1 MKDTASSCMVVAT
14 LIATVMFAAAF
25 SVPGGNDDD
34 TGRPIFLTK
43 KSFLVFAISD
53 ALALFSSATSI
64 LIFLSILTSR
74 YAEEDF
80 LESLPNRLIIG
91 LATLFISV
99 ATMMI
104 AFCATLFIV
113 LGPELVWVANPMAL
127 VACVPSQ
134 GRKPNSFLFPVS
146 STPGNLPVTVFLSG
160 HLPISQLSGTGTKE
174 DPRAP
179 RHAHFHG
186 RRVRRFSGD
195 APPPPASPAAD
206 QHPYLPGSPIRA
218 LHVPLLGIF
227 VSVSPPNSLSGEVPA
242 TFSTPIP
249 ARALGSVLL
258 PFWCENYL
266 SWSAS
271 VELWFM
277 GQGYEDH
284 LVTQEADIPEAYK
297 TCFKFWTQAKGLY
310 TNDIQR
316 LYKVASAI
324 VHLSQQDLDL
334 STYIGQIASLKE
346 QFLTVMPLTP
356 DVGAQQTQLDK
367 FFMVLTLIG
376 LRPDLEPIRD
386 QILGSSS
393 VPSLDDVF
401 ARLLRISSTQTL
413 PSDSASD
420 SSVLVSQT
428 TSRGGRSGTRGR
440 GQRPHCTYCNKLGHT
455 RDRCYQLHGRPPRTA
470 HMAQSSDSPL
480 PQPPSSSASQTSQAS
495 IASVAQPGN
504 ASACLTHTSS
514 LGPWILDSGASD
526 HLSGNKDL
534 FSSIT
539 TTSDLP
545 TVTLANG
552 SQTVA
557 KGIGLALPLPSLPLT
572 SVLYTP
578 ECPFNLISI
587 SKITR
592 TLNCSIT
599 FSDKFVTL
607 QDRSTGKTIG
617 IGRESQGLYHLT
629 SDSSPAVCISTDA
642 PLLIHNRLGHP
653 SLSKFQKMVPRFS
666 TLSSLPCESCQ
677 LGKHTRVSFPKRLN
691 NRAKSPF
698 ELVHTDVWGP
708 CRTASTLGFQY
719 FVTFIDD
726 YSRCT
731 WLFLMKNRAELFSI
745 FQKFYTEIQTQFN
758 ISIRVLRSD
767 NAREYFSAQFTSF
780 MSHHGILH
788 QSSCAHTPQQNGVAE
803 RKNRHLVE
811 TARTLLLHSH
821 VPFRFWGDAVLTA
834 CYLINRMPSSVLHDQ
849 IPHSLLFPD
858 QPLYFLPPRVFGCT
872 CFVHI
877 LTPGQDKLSAKA
889 MKCLFLGYSRLQK
902 GYRCYSLETHRYFIS
917 ADVTFFEDS
926 PFFSTT
932 SESLPV
938 SEVLPIPIVSPPDA
952 MPPRPLQVYHR
963 RPRVVAP
970 LPFLRHLLTHFLSL
984 RLHLPRLCLLL
995 MTYPLLFGKAG
1006 DRQWW
1011 MKWLLCTLMALGN
1024 LVVLPSGKSTVGC
1037 RWVYA
1042 VKVGPD
1048 GQVDRLKARLVAKGY
1063 TQVYGSDYGDTFS
1076 PVAKIA
1082 SVRLLLSMA
1091 AMCSWPLYQ
1100 LDIKNAF
1107 LHGDLAR
1114 KFIWSNLLCIYLV
1127 VYVDD
1132 IVITGSDQDG
1142 IQKLKQHLFTHFQ
1155 TKDLGKLKYFLGIEI
1170 AQSSSGVV
1178 LSQRKTGEPLGDPGR
1193 YRRLVGKL
1201 NYLTITRPDISF
1213 PVSVVSQ
1220 FLQSPCDSHWDAVI
1234 RILRYIKS
1242 TPGQG
1247 VLYEN
1252 RGHTQVVGYTD
1263 ADWAGSP
1270 TDRRST
1276 SGYCVFIGGNL
1287 ISWKS
1292 KKQDVVARSSA
1303 EAEYRAMALA
1313 TCELI
1318 WLRHLLQELRFGKDE
1333 QMKLICDNQAAL
1345 HIASNPVFH
1354 ERTKHIEVDCHF
1366 IREKIA
1372 SGCVATSFVNSNDQ
1386 LADIFTKSLRGRAAS
1401 NYVKGQMLWMLMIR
1415 LFKGKLCFFIYDVC
1429 FLSTTYLWPKSIVAH
1444 NFIQVIVEVP
1454 CKVRSQMGLGQCKK
1468 CYCKPT
1474 FDQAKYV
1481 CANSNFIEEKVNMLI
1496 SSKLKENHNS
1506 IYSGRA
1512 SNILPMFLHN
1522 TLISGFIAA
1531 ERELPVTDG
1540 VLPAFQG
1547 RGVGLYTM
1555 AADSSSVD
1563 VILDF
1568 LRRNRFTRAEAAL
1581 RSELGNRPD
1590 LNGFLQKL
1598 TLEEKADSG
1607 NVAGVEAANGDG
1619 SQAQGSGSKEL
1630 VIVKEIECG
1639 ERNKPP
1645 SGDATNMRSD
1655 KNFAFSKGS
1664 EDTVLDLYTWK
1675 FNADPYRNEGGSSG
1689 VSTKNNS
1696 NSNSVLELQVYEQ
1709 SRYRIGEL
1717 SDAVA
1722 SKDAKSGEEEIG
1734 FSGEK
1739 RGSWVGSSSEKD
1751 GKRKAEMGGI
1761 RAAIKEQVDEVGRAL
1776 YFGKSQGSSELK
1788 TISSLNFP
1796 LVLECQKEELP
1807 RLPPVKLKS
1816 EEKPLNISWEE
1827 KFEHEGCISNGD
1839 AYVVVGGKRTAG
1851 GSWLSVSQGIAED
1864 TSDLVSG
1871 FATVG
1876 DGLSESI
1883 DYPNEYWD
1891 SDEYD
1896 DDDDVGYMRQP
1907 IEDETW
1913 FLAHEIDYPS
1923 DNEKGTGHGSV
1934 PDPQERGPTKDED
1947 DDQSFAEEDS
1957 YFSGEQYFPAKHVAP
1972 VSASDDPIGLSVTEM
1987 DLSLRQMNLSMLRDG
2002 KVMNDCGRP
2011 RLDDNCMDD
2020 DQHGSVRSIGV
2031 GINSDAADIGS
2042 EVKNHP
2048 DGGFSFPPPLR
2059 DGQLVQA
2066 SSSKSLWSNNCNA
2079 PTSDE
2084 TDDCLNALMRNAD
2097 MLASWRRKSSDSSP
2111 VKSSK
2116 DEIML
2121 MLLDQRTLLPSTL
2134 SNYGYN
2140 ERGHVKK
2147 EEDEKTGGAREEDPG
2162 VSLEDEEAAAVQEQ
2176 VRQIKAQEEEFE
2188 TFNLKIVHRKNRHV
2202 SPHLKNLL
2210 NY

>member
-1 MKDTASSCMVVAT
+1 MTTKNQIFT
-14 LIATVMFAAAF
+14 
-25 SVPGGNDDD
+25 SV
-34 TGRPIFLTK
+34 
-43 KSFLVFAISD
+43 
-53 ALALFSSATSI
+53 
-64 LIFLSILTSR
+64 
-74 YAEEDF
+74 
-80 LESLPNRLIIG
+80 
-91 LATLFISV
+91 
-99 ATMMI
+99 
-104 AFCATLFIV
+104 
-113 LGPELVWVANPMAL
+113 
-127 VACVPSQ
+127 
-134 GRKPNSFLFPVS
+134 
-146 STPGNLPVTVFLSG
+146 LSG
-160 HLPISQLSGTGTKE
+160 
-174 DPRAP
+174 
-179 RHAHFHG
+179 
-186 RRVRRFSGD
+186 
-195 APPPPASPAAD
+195 SP
-206 QHPYLPGSPIRA
+206 LITSEKLVGS
-218 LHVPLLGIF
+218 
-227 VSVSPPNSLSGEVPA
+227 
-242 TFSTPIP
+242 
-249 ARALGSVLL
+249 
-258 PFWCENYL
+258 ENYL

-284 LVTQEADIPEAYK
+284 LVTQEADIPE
-297 TCFKFWTQAKGLY
+297 AKGLY

-952 MPPRPLQVYHR
+952 MPLDHFRFII
-963 RPRVVAP
+963 VA
-970 LPFLRHLLTHFLSL
+970 LVSLLLSLFLRHLLTHFLSL

-995 MTYPLLFGKAG
+995 MTYPLLFGKSTHEALSHPG
-1006 DRQWW
+1006 WRQA
-1011 MKWLLCTLMALGN
+1011 MVDEMAALHSNGTWD

-1048 GQVDRLKARLVAKGY
+1048 GQ
-1063 TQVYGSDYGDTFS
+1063 
-1076 PVAKIA
+1076 IA

-1107 LHGDLAR
+1107 LHGDLAEEVYMEQPPGFVAQGESGLVCR
-1114 KFIWSNLLCIYLV
+1114 LRRSLYGLKQSPRAWFSRFSSVVQEFGMLRSTADHSVFYHHNSLGQCIYLV

-1178 LSQRKTGEPLGDPGR
+1178 LSQRKYALDILEETGMLDCKPVDTPMDPNVKLVPGQGEPLGDPGR

-1333 QMKLICDNQAAL
+1333 QMKLICDNQ
-1345 HIASNPVFH
+1345 
-1354 ERTKHIEVDCHF
+1354 
-1366 IREKIA
+1366 
-1372 SGCVATSFVNSNDQ
+1372 
-1386 LADIFTKSLRGRAAS
+1386 GR
-1401 NYVKGQMLWMLMIR
+1401 I
-1415 LFKGKLCFFIYDVC
+1415 
-1429 FLSTTYLWPKSIVAH
+1429 TYC
-1444 NFIQVIVEVP
+1444 IQ
-1454 CKVRSQMGLGQCKK
+1454 
-1468 CYCKPT
+1468 
-1474 FDQAKYV
+1474 
-1481 CANSNFIEEKVNMLI
+1481 
-1496 SSKLKENHNS
+1496 
-1506 IYSGRA
+1506 
-1512 SNILPMFLHN
+1512 
-1522 TLISGFIAA
+1522 
-1531 ERELPVTDG
+1531 
-1540 VLPAFQG
+1540 
-1547 RGVGLYTM
+1547 
-1555 AADSSSVD
+1555 
-1563 VILDF
+1563 
-1568 LRRNRFTRAEAAL
+1568 
-1581 RSELGNRPD
+1581 
-1590 LNGFLQKL
+1590 
-1598 TLEEKADSG
+1598 
-1607 NVAGVEAANGDG
+1607 
-1619 SQAQGSGSKEL
+1619 
-1630 VIVKEIECG
+1630 
-1639 ERNKPP
+1639 
-1645 SGDATNMRSD
+1645 
-1655 KNFAFSKGS
+1655 
-1664 EDTVLDLYTWK
+1664 
-1675 FNADPYRNEGGSSG
+1675 
-1689 VSTKNNS
+1689 
-1696 NSNSVLELQVYEQ
+1696 
-1709 SRYRIGEL
+1709 
-1717 SDAVA
+1717 
-1722 SKDAKSGEEEIG
+1722 
-1734 FSGEK
+1734 
-1739 RGSWVGSSSEKD
+1739 
-1751 GKRKAEMGGI
+1751 
-1761 RAAIKEQVDEVGRAL
+1761 
-1776 YFGKSQGSSELK
+1776 
-1788 TISSLNFP
+1788 SSL
-1796 LVLECQKEELP
+1796 
-1807 RLPPVKLKS
+1807 S
-1816 EEKPLNISWEE
+1816 
-1827 KFEHEGCISNGD
+1827 
-1839 AYVVVGGKRTAG
+1839 
-1851 GSWLSVSQGIAED
+1851 
-1864 TSDLVSG
+1864 
-1871 FATVG
+1871 
-1876 DGLSESI
+1876 
-1883 DYPNEYWD
+1883 
-1891 SDEYD
+1891 
-1896 DDDDVGYMRQP
+1896 
-1907 IEDETW
+1907 
-1913 FLAHEIDYPS
+1913 
-1923 DNEKGTGHGSV
+1923 
-1934 PDPQERGPTKDED
+1934 
-1947 DDQSFAEEDS
+1947 
-1957 YFSGEQYFPAKHVAP
+1957 
-1972 VSASDDPIGLSVTEM
+1972 
-1987 DLSLRQMNLSMLRDG
+1987 
-2002 KVMNDCGRP
+2002 
-2011 RLDDNCMDD
+2011 
-2020 DQHGSVRSIGV
+2020 
-2031 GINSDAADIGS
+2031 
-2042 EVKNHP
+2042 
-2048 DGGFSFPPPLR
+2048 
-2059 DGQLVQA
+2059 
-2066 SSSKSLWSNNCNA
+2066 
-2079 PTSDE
+2079 
-2084 TDDCLNALMRNAD
+2084 
-2097 MLASWRRKSSDSSP
+2097 
-2111 VKSSK
+2111 
-2116 DEIML
+2116 
-2121 MLLDQRTLLPSTL
+2121 
-2134 SNYGYN
+2134 
-2140 ERGHVKK
+2140 
-2147 EEDEKTGGAREEDPG
+2147 
-2162 VSLEDEEAAAVQEQ
+2162 
-2176 VRQIKAQEEEFE
+2176 
-2188 TFNLKIVHRKNRHV
+2188 
-2202 SPHLKNLL
+2202 
-2210 NY
+2210 

>member
-1 MKDTASSCMVVAT
+1 
-14 LIATVMFAAAF
+14 
-25 SVPGGNDDD
+25 
-34 TGRPIFLTK
+34 
-43 KSFLVFAISD
+43 
-53 ALALFSSATSI
+53 
-64 LIFLSILTSR
+64 
-74 YAEEDF
+74 
-80 LESLPNRLIIG
+80 
-91 LATLFISV
+91 
-99 ATMMI
+99 
-104 AFCATLFIV
+104 
-113 LGPELVWVANPMAL
+113 
-127 VACVPSQ
+127 
-134 GRKPNSFLFPVS
+134 
-146 STPGNLPVTVFLSG
+146 
-160 HLPISQLSGTGTKE
+160 
-174 DPRAP
+174 
-179 RHAHFHG
+179 
-186 RRVRRFSGD
+186 
-195 APPPPASPAAD
+195 
-206 QHPYLPGSPIRA
+206 
-218 LHVPLLGIF
+218 
-227 VSVSPPNSLSGEVPA
+227 
-242 TFSTPIP
+242 
-249 ARALGSVLL
+249 
-258 PFWCENYL
+258 
-266 SWSAS
+266 
-271 VELWFM
+271 M

-284 LVTQEADIPEAYK
+284 LITQEADIPEVDRVQWRKIDAQLCSVLWQSVDPRILLHLQAYK

-356 DVGAQQTQLDK
+356 D
-367 FFMVLTLIG
+367 
-376 LRPDLEPIRD
+376 
-386 QILGSSS
+386 ILGSSS

-413 PSDSASD
+413 PSDSASASD

-726 YSRCT
+726 YSR
-731 WLFLMKNRAELFSI
+731 S
-745 FQKFYTEIQTQFN
+745 
-758 ISIRVLRSD
+758 
-767 NAREYFSAQFTSF
+767 QFTSF

-811 TARTLLLHSH
+811 TARTLLLHNH
-821 VPFRFWGDAVLTA
+821 
-834 CYLINRMPSSVLHDQ
+834 

-902 GYRCYSLETHRYFIS
+902 GYRCYSLETH
-917 ADVTFFEDS
+917 
-926 PFFSTT
+926 
-932 SESLPV
+932 L
-938 SEVLPIPIVSPPDA
+938 LPIPIVSPPDA
-952 MPPRPLQVYHR
+952 MPLDHFRFII
-963 RPRVVAP
+963 VA
-970 LPFLRHLLTHFLSL
+970 LVSLLLSLFLRHLLTHFLSL

-995 MTYPLLFGKAG
+995 MTYPLLFGKSTHEALSHPG
-1006 DRQWW
+1006 WRQA
-1011 MKWLLCTLMALGN
+1011 MVDEMAALHSNGTWD

-1076 PVAKIA
+1076 LLP
-1082 SVRLLLSMA
+1082 RLLLSA
-1091 AMCSWPLYQ
+1091 CFSPW
-1100 LDIKNAF
+1100 
-1107 LHGDLAR
+1107 
-1114 KFIWSNLLCIYLV
+1114 LLCVLGLFIRESGLV
-1127 VYVDD
+1127 CRLRRSLYGLKQSPRAWFSRFSSVVQEF
-1132 IVITGSDQDG
+1132 GMLRSSDQDG

-1178 LSQRKTGEPLGDPGR
+1178 LSQRKYALDILEETGMLDCKPVDTPMDPNVKLVPGQGEPLGDPGR

-1276 SGYCVFIGGNL
+1276 SGYCVFIG
-1287 ISWKS
+1287 
-1292 KKQDVVARSSA
+1292 
-1303 EAEYRAMALA
+1303 
-1313 TCELI
+1313 
-1318 WLRHLLQELRFGKDE
+1318 ELRFGKDE

-1386 LADIFTKSLRGRAAS
+1386 LADIFTKSLRDVFTINLKFYLILEYNIIVTEFLLGHMVLLDVYCLVDAACTRYPFWDLTICACVTFNS
-1401 NYVKGQMLWMLMIR
+1401 HAGNIFLLCVDY
-1415 LFKGKLCFFIYDVC
+1415 LF
-1429 FLSTTYLWPKSIVAH
+1429 
-1444 NFIQVIVEVP
+1444 
-1454 CKVRSQMGLGQCKK
+1454 
-1468 CYCKPT
+1468 
-1474 FDQAKYV
+1474 
-1481 CANSNFIEEKVNMLI
+1481 
-1496 SSKLKENHNS
+1496 
-1506 IYSGRA
+1506 
-1512 SNILPMFLHN
+1512 
-1522 TLISGFIAA
+1522 
-1531 ERELPVTDG
+1531 
-1540 VLPAFQG
+1540 
-1547 RGVGLYTM
+1547 
-1555 AADSSSVD
+1555 
-1563 VILDF
+1563 F
-1568 LRRNRFTRAEAAL
+1568 LR
-1581 RSELGNRPD
+1581 D
-1590 LNGFLQKL
+1590 
-1598 TLEEKADSG
+1598 
-1607 NVAGVEAANGDG
+1607 DG
-1619 SQAQGSGSKEL
+1619 SGLALKALKRVQKGWGQGS
-1630 VIVKEIECG
+1630 
-1639 ERNKPP
+1639 
-1645 SGDATNMRSD
+1645 
-1655 KNFAFSKGS
+1655 
-1664 EDTVLDLYTWK
+1664 
-1675 FNADPYRNEGGSSG
+1675 
-1689 VSTKNNS
+1689 
-1696 NSNSVLELQVYEQ
+1696 
-1709 SRYRIGEL
+1709 
-1717 SDAVA
+1717 
-1722 SKDAKSGEEEIG
+1722 
-1734 FSGEK
+1734 
-1739 RGSWVGSSSEKD
+1739 
-1751 GKRKAEMGGI
+1751 
-1761 RAAIKEQVDEVGRAL
+1761 
-1776 YFGKSQGSSELK
+1776 
-1788 TISSLNFP
+1788 ISSLQP
-1796 LVLECQKEELP
+1796 QKNDFLDY
-1807 RLPPVKLKS
+1807 
-1816 EEKPLNISWEE
+1816 WE
-1827 KFEHEGCISNGD
+1827 
-1839 AYVVVGGKRTAG
+1839 
-1851 GSWLSVSQGIAED
+1851 
-1864 TSDLVSG
+1864 
-1871 FATVG
+1871 
-1876 DGLSESI
+1876 
-1883 DYPNEYWD
+1883 
-1891 SDEYD
+1891 
-1896 DDDDVGYMRQP
+1896 
-1907 IEDETW
+1907 
-1913 FLAHEIDYPS
+1913 
-1923 DNEKGTGHGSV
+1923 GT
-1934 PDPQERGPTKDED
+1934 
-1947 DDQSFAEEDS
+1947 
-1957 YFSGEQYFPAKHVAP
+1957 
-1972 VSASDDPIGLSVTEM
+1972 
-1987 DLSLRQMNLSMLRDG
+1987 N
-2002 KVMNDCGRP
+2002 
-2011 RLDDNCMDD
+2011 
-2020 DQHGSVRSIGV
+2020 
-2031 GINSDAADIGS
+2031 
-2042 EVKNHP
+2042 
-2048 DGGFSFPPPLR
+2048 
-2059 DGQLVQA
+2059 
-2066 SSSKSLWSNNCNA
+2066 
-2079 PTSDE
+2079 
-2084 TDDCLNALMRNAD
+2084 
-2097 MLASWRRKSSDSSP
+2097 
-2111 VKSSK
+2111 
-2116 DEIML
+2116 
-2121 MLLDQRTLLPSTL
+2121 
-2134 SNYGYN
+2134 
-2140 ERGHVKK
+2140 
-2147 EEDEKTGGAREEDPG
+2147 
-2162 VSLEDEEAAAVQEQ
+2162 
-2176 VRQIKAQEEEFE
+2176 
-2188 TFNLKIVHRKNRHV
+2188 
-2202 SPHLKNLL
+2202 
-2210 NY
+2210 

>member
-1 MKDTASSCMVVAT
+1 MITSEK
-14 LIATVMFAAAF
+14 
-25 SVPGGNDDD
+25 
-34 TGRPIFLTK
+34 
-43 KSFLVFAISD
+43 LV
-53 ALALFSSATSI
+53 
-64 LIFLSILTSR
+64 
-74 YAEEDF
+74 
-80 LESLPNRLIIG
+80 
-91 LATLFISV
+91 
-99 ATMMI
+99 
-104 AFCATLFIV
+104 
-113 LGPELVWVANPMAL
+113 
-127 VACVPSQ
+127 
-134 GRKPNSFLFPVS
+134 
-146 STPGNLPVTVFLSG
+146 
-160 HLPISQLSGTGTKE
+160 
-174 DPRAP
+174 
-179 RHAHFHG
+179 
-186 RRVRRFSGD
+186 
-195 APPPPASPAAD
+195 
-206 QHPYLPGSPIRA
+206 GS
-218 LHVPLLGIF
+218 
-227 VSVSPPNSLSGEVPA
+227 
-242 TFSTPIP
+242 
-249 ARALGSVLL
+249 
-258 PFWCENYL
+258 ENYL

-284 LVTQEADIPEAYK
+284 LVTQEADIPE
-297 TCFKFWTQAKGLY
+297 AKGLY

-952 MPPRPLQVYHR
+952 MPLDHFRFII
-963 RPRVVAP
+963 VA
-970 LPFLRHLLTHFLSL
+970 LVSLLLSLFLRHLLTHFLSL

-1011 MKWLLCTLMALGN
+1011 MKWLLLHSNGTWD

-1048 GQVDRLKARLVAKGY
+1048 GQ
-1063 TQVYGSDYGDTFS
+1063 
-1076 PVAKIA
+1076 IA

-1107 LHGDLAR
+1107 LHGDLAEEVYMEQPPGFVAQGESGLVCR
-1114 KFIWSNLLCIYLV
+1114 LRRSLYGLKQSPRAWFSRFSSVVQEFGMLRSTADHSVFYHHNSLGQCIYLV

-1178 LSQRKTGEPLGDPGR
+1178 LSQRKYALDILEETGMLDCKPVDTPMDPNVKLVPGQGEPLGDPGR

-1386 LADIFTKSLRGRAAS
+1386 LADIFTKSLRGPRIKYIC
-1401 NYVKGQMLWMLMIR
+1401 N
-1415 LFKGKLCFFIYDVC
+1415 KLGAYDV
-1429 FLSTTYLWPKSIVAH
+1429 YA
-1444 NFIQVIVEVP
+1444 
-1454 CKVRSQMGLGQCKK
+1454 
-1468 CYCKPT
+1468 
-1474 FDQAKYV
+1474 
-1481 CANSNFIEEKVNMLI
+1481 
-1496 SSKLKENHNS
+1496 
-1506 IYSGRA
+1506 
-1512 SNILPMFLHN
+1512 
-1522 TLISGFIAA
+1522 
-1531 ERELPVTDG
+1531 
-1540 VLPAFQG
+1540 PA
-1547 RGVGLYTM
+1547 
-1555 AADSSSVD
+1555 
-1563 VILDF
+1563 
-1568 LRRNRFTRAEAAL
+1568 
-1581 RSELGNRPD
+1581 
-1590 LNGFLQKL
+1590 
-1598 TLEEKADSG
+1598 
-1607 NVAGVEAANGDG
+1607 
-1619 SQAQGSGSKEL
+1619 
-1630 VIVKEIECG
+1630 
-1639 ERNKPP
+1639 
-1645 SGDATNMRSD
+1645 
-1655 KNFAFSKGS
+1655 
-1664 EDTVLDLYTWK
+1664 
-1675 FNADPYRNEGGSSG
+1675 
-1689 VSTKNNS
+1689 
-1696 NSNSVLELQVYEQ
+1696 
-1709 SRYRIGEL
+1709 
-1717 SDAVA
+1717 
-1722 SKDAKSGEEEIG
+1722 
-1734 FSGEK
+1734 
-1739 RGSWVGSSSEKD
+1739 
-1751 GKRKAEMGGI
+1751 
-1761 RAAIKEQVDEVGRAL
+1761 
-1776 YFGKSQGSSELK
+1776 
-1788 TISSLNFP
+1788 
-1796 LVLECQKEELP
+1796 
-1807 RLPPVKLKS
+1807 
-1816 EEKPLNISWEE
+1816 
-1827 KFEHEGCISNGD
+1827 
-1839 AYVVVGGKRTAG
+1839 
-1851 GSWLSVSQGIAED
+1851 
-1864 TSDLVSG
+1864 
-1871 FATVG
+1871 
-1876 DGLSESI
+1876 
-1883 DYPNEYWD
+1883 
-1891 SDEYD
+1891 
-1896 DDDDVGYMRQP
+1896 
-1907 IEDETW
+1907 
-1913 FLAHEIDYPS
+1913 
-1923 DNEKGTGHGSV
+1923 
-1934 PDPQERGPTKDED
+1934 
-1947 DDQSFAEEDS
+1947 
-1957 YFSGEQYFPAKHVAP
+1957 
-1972 VSASDDPIGLSVTEM
+1972 
-1987 DLSLRQMNLSMLRDG
+1987 
-2002 KVMNDCGRP
+2002 
-2011 RLDDNCMDD
+2011 
-2020 DQHGSVRSIGV
+2020 
-2031 GINSDAADIGS
+2031 
-2042 EVKNHP
+2042 
-2048 DGGFSFPPPLR
+2048 
-2059 DGQLVQA
+2059 
-2066 SSSKSLWSNNCNA
+2066 
-2079 PTSDE
+2079 
-2084 TDDCLNALMRNAD
+2084 
-2097 MLASWRRKSSDSSP
+2097 
-2111 VKSSK
+2111 
-2116 DEIML
+2116 
-2121 MLLDQRTLLPSTL
+2121 
-2134 SNYGYN
+2134 
-2140 ERGHVKK
+2140 
-2147 EEDEKTGGAREEDPG
+2147 
-2162 VSLEDEEAAAVQEQ
+2162 
-2176 VRQIKAQEEEFE
+2176 
-2188 TFNLKIVHRKNRHV
+2188 
-2202 SPHLKNLL
+2202 
-2210 NY
+2210 